1 MSFGPPAMGYD
12 RAITIF
18 SPEGKLYQVEYAFEA
33 VRQGWTTLGIR
44 TESCSAIVAEKRLL
58 TPLMDIDG
66 IDKIFVVDGHVGMS
80 FAGFGFDG
88 RVLIDYAR
96 LAAVRHRLL
105 YGEPID
111 VEYLTKMVSDIKQ
124 AYTQHGGV
132 RPFGVA
138 LIVAGVDDRGPRLF
152 LTEPSGQYFSYYAVG
167 IGRGGQTVN
176 DYLAKHY
183 KKDLGVEET
192 LILGLKALSQVAEEK
207 LKPEYVEIGYAD
219 AETGAFKRLTREEIA
234 DLLSKME
241 KQGGE
246 E

>member
-33 VRQGWTTLGIR
+33 VRKGWSTIGIR
-44 TESCSAIVAEKRLL
+44 TNTASVIVAEKRLL
-58 TPLMDIDG
+58 TPLMDIEG
-66 IDKIFVVDGHVGMS
+66 IEKILIVDEHVGMS

-96 LAAVRHRLL
+96 LAAIRHRML

-111 VEYLTKMVSDIKQ
+111 IEYLTKLVGDVEQ
-124 AYTQHGGV
+124 LYTQHGGV

-138 LIVAGVDDRGPRLF
+138 LIVAGLDDKGPRLF
-152 LTEPSGQYFSYYAVG
+152 MTEPSGQYFSYYAVG
-167 IGRGGQTVN
+167 IGVGGQGIN

-183 KKDLGVEET
+183 KKDLSRDEA
-192 LILGLKALSQVAEEK
+192 IKLGLEALAKVSEEK
-207 LKPEYVEIGYAD
+207 ITPQKVEIGFID
-219 AETGAFKRLTREEIA
+219 VETKRFRKLTAEEIEKY
-234 DLLSKME
+234 LSMLE
-241 KQGGE
+241 EQGP
-246 E
+246 